1 MTRSMSKPR
10 VLFGFLLASAA
21 APALAQSEA
30 AATEDA
36 GTGADI
42 IVTAERREERVQD
55 VPIAVSVLSAQE
67 LIARSVENVGDAIAV
82 APNVARTGGAN
93 GRGDANFY
101 VRGVGQIDNSVTVDP
116 GVGVY
121 VDEVYLSRIQGASFD
136 LFDIERIEVLRGPQG
151 TLWGKNTIGGAI
163 SIVTRDPT
171 PGEWS
176 GRGRLLYGSRERME
190 GFATFNIPMGDRG
203 AMSVTGLVRS
213 QNGWARNVFTGETQG
228 DVRTEGVRIKLKTDL
243 TDRLSI
249 RLSGDYIHDHGT
261 PVNQVLLNF
270 DPSILRPVFISPRP
284 GVPPIPAGVRPGL
297 SPTGVAFPADLAVD
311 RGDRRTSFNSIPLI
325 DTIKSGGV
333 HGTVTWD
340 FSDLAS
346 LKSITAYRELNRRVW
361 NDFDGTGYR
370 LYDSFNRINQE
381 QFSQEFHLTG
391 SGLNDRL
398 NYVVGLFYLQEK
410 AANLV
415 ELCTGTNGPRLTG
428 ACLNTINP
436 IRINVD
442 SYAAFTNVQ
451 YKLTDQL
458 QLSAGL
464 RYTYEER
471 DQFFSSRLDNTQ
483 PGGVVGI
490 GAPIFRIPRGTSLV
504 QLPPSAV
511 SADFDAWTPKVSLDW
526 KLAEDALVYASY
538 ARGFKAGGFT
548 GRPSQALIT
557 AYDPETIDTFEIG
570 TKLTLQRGLFLNF
583 AAFQSDY
590 EDIQLL
596 FQIPPGLFDT
606 TNAGSARIRGWE
618 AELFGRVT
626 PRFGVNASVGFL
638 DAQYTRIDPRV
649 SGVSLNDRL
658 PLVSKWQV
666 SLGAQYDLPITATS
680 EFTMRA
686 DVNYRSRFSYQ
697 LENDPF
703 EIQPGFTIV
712 NLRGQYSFADGRYS
726 LAVIGLNVFDKK
738 YFLNMNDGSRSNS
751 IAVGIPARPAEWA
764 VEFQA
769 RF

>member
-1 MTRSMSKPR
+1 MDTIIAGRR
-10 VLFGFLLASAA
+10 ALLGLLLASA
-21 APALAQSEA
+21 APALAQTDGASVGAE
-30 AATEDA
+30 EN
-36 GTGADI
+36 TGSDI
-42 IVTAERREERVQD
+42 IVTAERREERIQD

-67 LIARSVENVGDAIAV
+67 LLARSVENVGDAISV

-176 GRGRLLYGSRERME
+176 GRGRLLYGSRDRFE
-190 GFATFNIPMGDRG
+190 GFATVNIPMGENG

-213 QNGWARNVFTGETQG
+213 QDGWARNVYSGETQG
-228 DVRTEGVRIKLKTDL
+228 DVRTEGLRIKLKADL

-270 DPSILRPVFISPRP
+270 DPSILRPVFLSPRP

-297 SPTGVAFPADLAVD
+297 SPTGVAFPADVAAD
-311 RGDRRTSFNSIPLI
+311 RGDRRTSFNSIPLL
-325 DTIKSGGV
+325 DTIKNGGV
-333 HGTVTWD
+333 HATISWD

-391 SGLNDRL
+391 SGFEDRL

-483 PGGVVGI
+483 RGGVTGI

-526 KLAEDALVYASY
+526 KVAEDALVYASY

-557 AYDPETIDTFEIG
+557 AYDPETIDTFELG

-618 AELFGRVT
+618 AELLGRVT

-703 EIQPGFTIV
+703 EIQPGFTTV

-726 LAVIGLNVFDKK
+726 LAVIGLNVFDEK